1 MRIGTFRNADR
12 ILKGEP
18 IVSLPGEETVLHEID
33 GDGGEGINIAVKYRQ
48 TNVLIFKPNGDVVY
62 NHGGWTT
69 GTTAK
74 RMAGYGPERVEIV
87 YEGGRLA
94 LRVEGVRH
102 DFGDEWALVVHP
114 DGTVEPY
121 DGPLD

>member
-1 MRIGTFRNADR
+1 MRIATYRNADR
-12 ILKGEP
+12 LLGKERE
-18 IVSLPGEETVLHEID
+18 VRLPGEETFLHELD
-33 GDGGEGINIAVKYRQ
+33 DEGEQPDIAVRYRQ
-48 TNVLIFKPNGDVVY
+48 TDVLIFRANGDIVY

-87 YEGGRLA
+87 YEGGKLA
-94 LRVEGVRH
+94 LRVDGVRH

-114 DGTVEPY
+114 NGAVEPY
-121 DGPLD
+121 VGDLD